1 MQFSFGIHDES
12 NSVLA
17 LIVGCENRG
26 GLAGCVREHDTAVL
40 FDRAN
45 H

>member
-1 MQFSFGIHDES
+1 MQFSFGIHGES

-17 LIVGCENRG
+17 LIVACENRG
-26 GLAGCVREHDTAVL
+26 GLAGYVREHGTAVL
-40 FDRAN
+40 FDRDN

>member
-1 MQFSFGIHDES
+1 MQSSFGVRDES
-12 NSVLA
+12 NSDLA

-45 H
+45 L